1 MKKTLI
7 NFVIA
12 LWLIVSLPAICA
24 SVYNLN
30 NPDKQLPKIGLVYKA
45 IATSSTSEPV
55 GVCSQKGTENFIYFG
70 TYRPMMGGKYN
81 ANFEVQGN
89 GKIFFDVVSSQ
100 GTKLQDSRELTID
113 NDQKNLSVD
122 FNIKYYQDDVELRLR
137 HLDNSGI
144 CIESVAT
151 NRKTISWIGNIR
163 GLLSLIKA
171 IV

>member
-1 MKKTLI
+1 MRKIFIVFWLITGTLI
-7 NFVIA
+7 
-12 LWLIVSLPAICA
+12 A
-24 SVYNLN
+24 SASIYHLN
-30 NPDKQLPKIGLVYKA
+30 NPDKRLPSAPAVYKA
-45 IATSSTSEPV
+45 IVTHSTKERV
-55 GVCSQKGTENFIYFG
+55 GICSQKGPENFIYFG
-70 TYRPMMGGKYN
+70 TYRPMVGGGYS
-81 ANFEVQGN
+81 ANFEVQGS

-144 CIESVAT
+144 CVESVAT

-163 GLLSLIKA
+163 GLLSLLKA